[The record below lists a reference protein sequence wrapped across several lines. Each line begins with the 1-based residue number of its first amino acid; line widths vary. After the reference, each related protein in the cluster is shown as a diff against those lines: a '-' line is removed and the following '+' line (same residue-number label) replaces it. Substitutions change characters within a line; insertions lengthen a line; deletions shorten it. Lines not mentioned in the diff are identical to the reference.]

1 MKYRVVTK
9 TGDKISA
16 IGFGCMRLATTKFGR
31 IDETKAE
38 EQIRYAIEQG
48 VNYFDTAY
56 FYHNGESERFLGR
69 VFKDRNLR
77 EKVNIATKLPPL
89 LVHKREDMDNILA
102 EQLKK
107 MQLDVIDYY
116 LVHAIIDQ
124 DQWNR
129 LKTLGIL
136 EFFDDAKE
144 KGYIKHV
151 GFSAHCDIQTFKN
164 VVDDYDWDMCQIQ
177 YNFLDEYNQA
187 GTEGL
192 KYATEKNIAVVIM
205 EPLRG
210 GNLSNK
216 VPNQVQQLWDRAEV
230 KRSPA
235 EWALKWI
242 WNHKEVT
249 CILSGMNRDEHIR
262 ENINIANT
270 TEPNSLTKEEVKLVE
285 KVRDK
290 YKELMKVPCTAC
302 GYCMPCPSGVNIPEC
317 FSKYNDI
324 YMFNKMS
331 ARLMY
336 ILILGGNGGKL
347 AKASQCTNCG
357 KCEKHCPQHIQ
368 IRQELKNVSSEFD
381 DFFGKIFNWVV
392 KKVMRQGRK

>member
-1 MKYRVVTK
+1 MKYRVVAK